1 MRGGATLLAAATL
14 AGVVGCGGSPYELA
28 PAGGVVT
35 VDGKPY
41 TGGKVMFA
49 PVAKGEDGK
58 AGRAA
63 FGRVGPDGRFA
74 LSSYAEG
81 DGAVVG
87 EHVVTLFRMEPPN
100 DGFKGLDFTR
110 VTWPSGRMT
119 VEAGKTNEFE
129 VKFTFE
135 ELKRYGNIK

>member
-1 MRGGATLLAAATL
+1 MRVTPLVAVALGLATI
-14 AGVVGCGGSPYELA
+14 VGCGGAPYDLA

-41 TGGKVMFA
+41 PGGKVMFA
-49 PVAKGEDGK
+49 PVAKGDDGK

-63 FGRVGPDGRFA
+63 FGRIGPDGRFI

-87 EHVVTLFRMEPPN
+87 EHVVTLFRMDPPN
-100 DGFKGLDFTR
+100 DGLKGLDFLR

-119 VEAGKTNEFE
+119 VEAGKQNEFE
-129 VKFTFE
+129 VKFTTD
-135 ELKRYGNIK
+135 ELRRYGNVK